1 MNCVQCGKP
10 TGIGTAY
17 MLPFLL
23 AGKNEIPAQLV
34 ACSEK
39 CRDEWR
45 AAQREVK
52 AIQAQA
58 LAAARAA
65 GGQP

>member
-1 MNCVQCGKP
+1 MTCVQCGKP
-10 TGIGTAY
+10 TAIGQCY
-17 MLPFLL
+17 LLPFLRE
-23 AGKNEIPAQLV
+23 GKDGIPAQLV
-34 ACSEK
+34 ACSKE

-52 AIQAQA
+52 AIQAQH
-58 LAAARAA
+58 AAAR